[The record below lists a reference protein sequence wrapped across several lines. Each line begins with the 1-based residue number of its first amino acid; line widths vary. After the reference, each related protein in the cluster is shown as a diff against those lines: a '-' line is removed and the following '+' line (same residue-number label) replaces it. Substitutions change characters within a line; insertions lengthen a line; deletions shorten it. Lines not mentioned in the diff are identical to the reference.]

1 MANLREQFIE
11 RLVRE
16 FFLKR
21 GSGFVLKGGGAI
33 QALYGAQRLTKD
45 VDLDFTIPPE
55 SGSRC

>member
-1 MANLREQFIE
+1 MASLREQFIE

-45 VDLDFTIPPE
+45 VDLDFTNATC
-55 SGSRC
+55 RC